1 MFCMTIVFFVDI
13 GYSFISLGFVSE
25 FGLEG
30 NGREERGLWG
40 FTPICKFYFL
50 GYVWLGGKSVGKFS

>member
-13 GYSFISLGFVSE
+13 RYSFISLGFVSE

-50 GYVWLGGKSVGKFS
+50 GYV